1 VSVSQE
7 VPGIGTVMTHHAQ
20 QGCTVALPVDLPDT
34 RRLVFLNTE
43 MVADVLDHR
52 AIDVRKDVR
61 TSVVQRIV
69 EVKKPDR

>member
-1 VSVSQE
+1 MPSS
-7 VPGIGTVMTHHAQ
+7 
-20 QGCTVALPVDLPDT
+20 CTVALPVDLPDT

-69 EVKKPDR
+69 EVKKPDRRRGFQYHQAISAT